1 MSTGSWKVAIVDDHA
16 LLAEALVIALRGQQL
31 DAHSV
36 SPGDDDDRQSV
47 ERRVLDTDP
56 NMVVLDLDLGS
67 AGDGMALVAGL
78 NKRGI
83 DVVVLTGSIDRTR
96 HGEALA
102 QGAAAVLS
110 KSAPFSDIVAAI
122 RLVSEGRPVMPPDQ
136 QKTLIADWR
145 KVAAARR
152 DLRRRFGLITR
163 REAEVLG
170 LLMDGRHVNEIARL
184 RFVSESTVRTQV
196 KSILAKLEVS
206 SQLTAVGLAHQ
217 LGWRPPQGDAKDA
230 IGA

>member
-1 MSTGSWKVAIVDDHA
+1 MSAGSWTVVVIDDHA
-16 LLAEALVIALRGQQL
+16 LLAEALVIALRGQEL
-31 DAHSV
+31 NAHAV
-36 SPGDDDDRQSV
+36 SPSHDGDRQSL
-47 ERRVLDTDP
+47 ERAVLDLDP
-56 NMVVLDLDLGS
+56 KMVVLDLDLGA
-67 AGDGMALVAGL
+67 AGDGMALVTGL

-83 DVVVLTGSIDRTR
+83 DVVVLTGSVDRTR

-110 KSAPFSDIVAAI
+110 KSAPFADIVAAI
-122 RLVSEGRPVMPPDQ
+122 RLVSEGRPVMPPEE

-145 KVAAARR
+145 KVAATRR

-217 LGWRPPQGDAKDA
+217 LGWRPPQADAKDA

>member
-1 MSTGSWKVAIVDDHA
+1 VTTGSRKVAIVDDHA

-31 DAHSV
+31 DAHCV
-36 SPGDDDDRQSV
+36 SPSDDDDRQSV

-56 NMVVLDLDLGS
+56 SIVVLDLDLGS

-83 DVVVLTGSIDRTR
+83 DVVVLTGSVDRTR

-152 DLRRRFGLITR
+152 DLRRRFSLITR

-217 LGWRPPQGDAKDA
+217 LGWRPPQGDAKAA

>member
-1 MSTGSWKVAIVDDHA
+1 MSAAGCRVAVVDDHA
-16 LLAEALVIALRGQQL
+16 LLAEALVIALRGQEV
-31 DAHSV
+31 DAHCIAPSK
-36 SPGDDDDRQSV
+36 DDDRQSL
-47 ERRVLDTDP
+47 ERAVLDTDP
-56 NMVVLDLDLGS
+56 NVAVLDLDLGS

-83 DVVVLTGSIDRTR
+83 AVVVLTGSVDRTT

-102 QGAAAVLS
+102 QGASAVLS
-110 KSAPFSDIVAAI
+110 KSVPFSEIVAAI
-122 RLVSEGRPVMPPDQ
+122 RLVSEGRPVMLPEE

-145 KVAAARR
+145 KVAASRR
-152 DLRRRFGLITR
+152 DLRRRFSLITR

-217 LGWRPPQGDAKDA
+217 LGWRPPNGDAKAA